1 MDLSEFQASIVGL
14 QSEFQD
20 KEAMSEKNRRKKKK
34 GLIPSIR
41 VYAPVVVVHD
51 GRIC

>member
-34 GLIPSIR
+34 K
-41 VYAPVVVVHD
+41 D
-51 GRIC
+51 